1 MARELLKRWSVLI
14 MLIALPALAR
24 DRIWDIEFF
33 GYTGIDLEEVRKAI
47 PVHEGDNYSGD
58 ETKKR
63 VRQAV
68 SDALGGDA
76 TDVAAICCNENGDRV
91 LFIGLP
97 GSSSKRFAYN
107 PAPKG
112 TARLSGEITKLED
125 RLNQALEAA
134 VRKGGDAAREDDST
148 GYALAHDPAARSL
161 QLKLWE
167 YALAH
172 EGALLSVLES
182 SADPKQRATAAN
194 ALGYARK
201 STRQITA
208 LVRAARD
215 PDDNV
220 RNDAIRAL
228 GVLAS
233 SDQRLA
239 RQIPAANFIDMINS
253 GVWSDRNKGS
263 FLLLELTR
271 GRNPDLLAELRTR
284 ALDSLIEISKW
295 RSEGHALAARFVLGR
310 IAGIPEQRLQQLV
323 SGPLE
328 PILGAL
334 PHP

>member
-1 MARELLKRWSVLI
+1 MARELLKRWSILI
-14 MLIALPALAR
+14 ILIALPAIAR

-33 GYTGIDLEEVRKAI
+33 GYKGIDLEAVRKTI
-47 PVHEGDNYSGD
+47 PVREGDDYSGD
-58 ETKKR
+58 ETKKK
-63 VRQAV
+63 VQQAV
-68 SDALGGDA
+68 SDALGRDA
-76 TDVAAICCNENGDRV
+76 TDVAGICCNENGDQV

-97 GSSSKRFAYN
+97 GASSKRFTYN

-112 TARLSGEITKLED
+112 TARLSDEITALND

-148 GYALAHDPAARSL
+148 GYALAHDSAARSL
-161 QLKLWE
+161 QLKLRE

-172 EGALLSVLES
+172 EGELLSVLKS

-194 ALGYARK
+194 ALGYAHQ
-201 STRQITA
+201 SSRQIGA

-215 PDDNV
+215 PDDDV

-233 SDQRLA
+233 SDHRPA

-253 GVWSDRNKGS
+253 GVWRDRNKGS

-271 GRNPDLLAELRTR
+271 GRNPDLLAALRTR

-295 RSEGHALAARFVLGR
+295 RSVGHALAARFVLGR
-310 IAGIPEQRLQQLV
+310 IAGIPEERLQQLV

-328 PILGAL
+328 PILDAL

>member
-1 MARELLKRWSVLI
+1 
-14 MLIALPALAR
+14 
-24 DRIWDIEFF
+24 
-33 GYTGIDLEEVRKAI
+33 
-47 PVHEGDNYSGD
+47 
-58 ETKKR
+58 
-63 VRQAV
+63 
-68 SDALGGDA
+68 
-76 TDVAAICCNENGDRV
+76 V

-97 GSSSKRFAYN
+97 GTSSKRFTYN
-107 PAPKG
+107 PEPKG
-112 TARLSGEITKLED
+112 TARLSGEITTLND
-125 RLNQALEAA
+125 RLNHALEAA

-161 QLKLWE
+161 QLKLWD

-172 EGALLSVLES
+172 ATELLSVLES

-201 STRQITA
+201 SSRQIAA

-215 PDDNV
+215 PDDDV
-220 RNDAIRAL
+220 RNDAVRAL

-239 RQIPAANFIDMINS
+239 GQIPAADFIDMINS
-253 GVWSDRNKGS
+253 GVWSDRNKGA

-295 RSEGHALAARFVLGR
+295 RSVGHAIPARFVLGR
-310 IAGIPEQRLQQLV
+310 IAGIPEERLQQLV
-323 SGPLE
+323 SGPPE
-328 PILGAL
+328 PILEAL

>member
-1 MARELLKRWSVLI
+1 MAHELLKRWSVLI
-14 MLIALPALAR
+14 MLIALPAIAR

-33 GYTGIDLEEVRKAI
+33 GYKGIDLEAVRRAI
-47 PVHEGDNYSGD
+47 PVREGDDYSGD
-58 ETKKR
+58 ESKSK

-68 SDALGGDA
+68 SDALGRDA
-76 TDVAAICCNENGDRV
+76 TDVAGICCNENGDRV

-97 GSSSKRFAYN
+97 GTSSKRFTYN
-107 PAPKG
+107 PEPKG
-112 TARLSGEITKLED
+112 TARLSGEITTLND
-125 RLNQALEAA
+125 RLNHALEAA

-161 QLKLWE
+161 QLKLRD

-172 EGALLSVLES
+172 ATELLSVLES

-201 STRQITA
+201 SSRQIAA

-215 PDDNV
+215 PDDDV
-220 RNDAIRAL
+220 RNDAVRAL

-239 RQIPAANFIDMINS
+239 GQIPAADFIDMINS
-253 GVWSDRNKGS
+253 GVWSDRNKGA

-295 RSEGHALAARFVLGR
+295 RSVGHAIPARFVLGR
-310 IAGIPEQRLQQLV
+310 IAGIPEERLQQLV
-323 SGPLE
+323 SGPPE
-328 PILGAL
+328 PILEAL